1 MDQTTGA
8 GKRTLAMLVVCILL
22 AGVWCLACTTQD
34 EPTGTTE
41 TGQTPPPAVGQRPA
55 VSPSKD
61 LAAVENCADLIALH
75 EKVSQLREGGNLD
88 PAVQTKIE
96 EKRKALQGK
105 RQPWAFGESL
115 DLLALRFRRQAEGK
129 YEISFLFLPKEKIKG
144 NYKIGLNAY
153 VDPAHK
159 QHLSDPKS
167 DLEEWTFWPNTATSD
182 WPVGKEVLV
191 KTLVEGKAIP
201 YNLKMGL
208 YANDG
213 SPQLGVYTDVGWY
226 ADPGPAR

>member
-1 MDQTTGA
+1 MNQTTGA
-8 GKRTLAMLVVCILL
+8 GKRTLAVLVACILL
-22 AGVWCLACTTQD
+22 AGVWCLACTTRD
-34 EPTGTTE
+34 EPAGTTE
-41 TGQTPPPAVGQRPA
+41 TPQTPPPKGAQTPA
-55 VSPSKD
+55 VSASKD
-61 LAAVENCADLIALH
+61 LAAVEDCADLIALY
-75 EKVSQLREGGNLD
+75 ETVSKMQKGGGLD

-96 EKRKALQGK
+96 EKRKALQAK

-129 YEISFLFLPKEKIKG
+129 YEISFLFLPKGRIKG
-144 NYKIGLNAY
+144 SYKIGLNAY

-159 QHLSDPKS
+159 QHLSDPKIAG
-167 DLEEWTFWPNTATSD
+167 EEWTFWPNTATSD
-182 WPVGKEVLV
+182 WPAGKEVLV

-213 SPQLGVYTDVGWY
+213 SPQLGVYTDLGWY
-226 ADPGPAR
+226 ADPGPSR